1 MFKRYDMQQQQT
13 QQQSASSAKTST
25 QASTSNVANAPI
37 TTTVIP
43 SHILLQQQLA
53 AAAAAAAAGI
63 NQPPATIAAT
73 HLLSVAAIAS
83 GEVGNALDLNGGSG
97 GGGGSHHH
105 HQQQQPQP
113 RALIH
118 HQPRQAHTN
127 QRAHANNNT
136 NLSVG
141 EAPTIITNV
150 MAATV
155 EEKIKIISTAIK
167 SEPLH
172 EFIALT
178 KNSAAAAASSSAT
191 VTAINNGGG
200 GSGGGLHHSNIS
212 NISINHNSNNT
223 LSNNNNSNN
232 NNNHGKPSPPIQNNN
247 NNNNNGNNIIA
258 LTVNTLP
265 SASASASS
273 SGTSISIAGNN
284 KSSINHANAATAT
297 TIAVTPLNT
306 ANTINLVVGGGG
318 GGGVSATSATS
329 TVSGG
334 GTLVIT
340 SGGSHGNATSAA
352 TSTVSVAAGNAAGNT
367 ANGHLV
373 FVPKRARL
381 ECPPSNEEWISTS
394 SPGSVPSSAPP
405 LSPSPGS
412 QNHSYS
418 ANMSN
423 GYSSPLSA
431 GSYDPYSP
439 NGKPGR
445 DDLSPSSSL
454 NGYSAND
461 SCDVKKIKKG
471 PAPRLQEELCLVCGD
486 RASGYHYNALT
497 CEGCKGFFRRSV
509 TKKAVYCCKFG
520 HCCEMDM
527 YMRRKCQECRLKKCL
542 AVGMRPECVVPENLN
557 LQKRR
562 EKNLQKNKGKPTADD
577 SPIICKNE
585 LIKNEILELMNCE
598 QPSHPTCPLLPDD
611 IVAKCKA
618 SNIPP
623 LTRNQLAVI
632 YKLIWYQDGYEQ
644 PSEEDLKRIMST
656 PDENESPNDVSFRH
670 ITEITILTVQLIVEF
685 AKGLP
690 AFTKIPQE
698 DQITLLKAC
707 SSEVMMLR
715 MARRYDHNS
724 DSIFFA
730 NNRSY
735 TRDAYKMAGVADNI
749 EDLLHFC
756 RQMYSMK
763 VDNVEYALLTAIVIF
778 SDRPG
783 LEQAELVEAIQSY
796 YISTLRVYILNR
808 HCGDTMS
815 LVFFAKLLSILT
827 ELRTLGN
834 QNAEMCFS
842 LKLKNRKLPKFL
854 EEIWDVHAV
863 PPSVQ
868 SHIQA
873 TQAERESIEARSAV
887 CASTSTSAAA
897 SSSGSPTDMISGSSG
912 GGGFANHSPSS
923 TPVSSSAIG
932 MNGGLTSA
940 TTTSGYGMPLK
951 QEYIMGPGSGIGIGG
966 NLTLKSEHLIGMQ
979 LSGDHHMMGLQLKQ
993 EHLMG
998 GGDNNTAA

>member
-1 MFKRYDMQQQQT
+1 MMKRRW
-13 QQQSASSAKTST
+13 S
-25 QASTSNVANAPI
+25 
-37 TTTVIP
+37 
-43 SHILLQQQLA
+43 
-53 AAAAAAAAGI
+53 
-63 NQPPATIAAT
+63 
-73 HLLSVAAIAS
+73 
-83 GEVGNALDLNGGSG
+83 
-97 GGGGSHHH
+97 
-105 HQQQQPQP
+105 
-113 RALIH
+113 
-118 HQPRQAHTN
+118 
-127 QRAHANNNT
+127 
-136 NLSVG
+136 
-141 EAPTIITNV
+141 
-150 MAATV
+150 
-155 EEKIKIISTAIK
+155 
-167 SEPLH
+167 
-172 EFIALT
+172 
-178 KNSAAAAASSSAT
+178 
-191 VTAINNGGG
+191 NNGGFALRILEE
-200 GSGGGLHHSNIS
+200 SSTEVSSSSNGLVLST
-212 NISINHNSNNT
+212 T
-223 LSNNNNSNN
+223 LS
-232 NNNHGKPSPPIQNNN
+232 PSPLDSPVYGDQDLWYDAAF
-247 NNNNNGNNIIA
+247 NG
-258 LTVNTLP
+258 
-265 SASASASS
+265 
-273 SGTSISIAGNN
+273 
-284 KSSINHANAATAT
+284 H
-297 TIAVTPLNT
+297 
-306 ANTINLVVGGGG
+306 GGGG
-318 GGGVSATSATS
+318 GGGGHSVITSAHSCAALLPPQTS
-329 TVSGG
+329 IIPLGGGVNNTNMNGAGNPGINFGGSGGGVNGIVGGGSLAHGSQLGNGHLGNQLNSHNNNNNNMNMHNNNINTTNMLHATLNQGLINGLMSGVLGVSGG
-334 GTLVIT
+334 MQ
-340 SGGSHGNATSAA
+340 H
-352 TSTVSVAAGNAAGNT
+352 
-367 ANGHLV
+367 NGLNMQQHT
-373 FVPKRARL
+373 PR
-381 ECPPSNEEWISTS
+381 SD
-394 SPGSVPSSAPP
+394 
-405 LSPSPGS
+405 
-412 QNHSYS
+412 S
-418 ANMSN
+418 ANSI
-423 GYSSPLSA
+423 SS
-431 GSYDPYSP
+431 
-439 NGKPGR
+439 GR

-509 TKKAVYCCKFG
+509 TKNAVYCCKFG
-520 HCCEMDM
+520 RSCEMDM
-527 YMRRKCQECRLKKCL
+527 YMRRKCQECRMKKCL
-542 AVGMRPECVVPENLN
+542 AVGMRPECVVPEN
-557 LQKRR
+557 QCAMKRR
-562 EKNLQKNKGKPTADD
+562 EKKAQKEKEKQTTGN
-577 SPIICKNE
+577 SPIICKTE
-585 LIKNEILELMNCE
+585 SIKNEILELMNCE
-598 QPSHPTCPLLPDD
+598 PPSHPTCPLLPDD

-656 PDENESPNDVSFRH
+656 PDENESPNDISFRH

-783 LEQAELVEAIQSY
+783 LEKAQLVEEIQSY
-796 YISTLRVYILNR
+796 YIDTLRVYIINR
-808 HCGDTMS
+808 HCGDSMS

-873 TQAERESIEARSAV
+873 TQAEREGLEPNTAV
-887 CASTSTSAAA
+887 ATTSTSAAA
-897 SSSGSPTDMISGSSG
+897 SSSSGSPTDMVTGSS
-912 GGGFANHSPSS
+912 GGGFANHSPNS

-932 MNGGLTSA
+932 LNGGLSSA
-940 TTTSGYGMPLK
+940 TTAGTSSLYGMPLK

-979 LSGDHHMMGLQLKQ
+979 LSGDHHMMGIQLKQ
-993 EHLMG
+993 EHMMG
-998 GGDNNTAA
+998 GMDHNTAA